1 MALAPPE
8 CNISSRALFRALAG
22 EKQPALYSVS
32 THECC
37 HRHQVG
43 RTFGPEW
50 TMVDIRTRDVFTTMR
65 PDLLQVQSRLEEAV
79 RVDYPGV
86 SDLVLGLVRA
96 GGKRLRPLILLLA
109 GRAYGDDRDRLVTAG
124 AGVELL
130 HTASLVHDD
139 TVDRAGMRRGRP
151 TLNSVLPSGAVILLG
166 DFLFAQ
172 SAMLAAATN
181 SPRVVGIF
189 ASTLADICDGQL
201 REMFFSHR
209 LDQTRD
215 EYERRIFGKT
225 ASLFAGSAEMGAI
238 IGNAPE
244 SHVQALRQYG
254 SDVGMAFQIVDDV
267 LDLREGSSQLGKPAG
282 HDLTQGTVTLPTIIY
297 ASGLTA
303 ASDAATRLE
312 AVVSGEIDEPSE
324 VDRVVEEIRGS
335 GALEAAMDE
344 AIEFAT
350 RSKTHVA
357 AASDPET
364 RDMLEQIADIVC
376 ERSA

>member
-1 MALAPPE
+1 
-8 CNISSRALFRALAG
+8 
-22 EKQPALYSVS
+22 
-32 THECC
+32 
-37 HRHQVG
+37 
-43 RTFGPEW
+43 
-50 TMVDIRTRDVFTTMR
+50 MVDIRTRDVFATMR
-65 PDLLQVQSRLEEAV
+65 PDLQLVQARLEEAV
-79 RVDYPGV
+79 RIDYPGV
-86 SDLVLGLVRA
+86 ADLVLGLVRA

-109 GRAYGDDRDRLVTAG
+109 GRAFTDNREALVTAG

-139 TVDRAGMRRGRP
+139 TVDRAAMRRGRP

-181 SPRVVGIF
+181 SPRVVSIF

-201 REMFFSHR
+201 REIFFANR

-215 EYERRIFGKT
+215 DYERRIFGKT

-238 IGNAPE
+238 IGKAPDNA
-244 SHVQALRQYG
+244 VQALRQYG

-267 LDLREGSSQLGKPAG
+267 LDLREDASHLGKPAG

-297 ASGLTA
+297 ASGLTQASGA
-303 ASDAATRLE
+303 ARRLE
-312 AVVSGEIDEPSE
+312 SVVSGE
-324 VDRVVEEIRGS
+324 VTAVKAVVEEIRGS

-344 AIEFAT
+344 AIRFAA
-350 RSKTHVA
+350 RSKAYVSVA
-357 AASDPET
+357 PEPEV
-364 RDMLEQIADIVC
+364 RDMLEQVADIIC
-376 ERSA
+376 QRSA

>member
-1 MALAPPE
+1 
-8 CNISSRALFRALAG
+8 
-22 EKQPALYSVS
+22 
-32 THECC
+32 
-37 HRHQVG
+37 
-43 RTFGPEW
+43 
-50 TMVDIRTRDVFTTMR
+50 MVDIRTRGVFDTMR
-65 PDLLQVQSRLEEAV
+65 PELVLVQSRLEEAV
-79 RVDYPGV
+79 WIDYPGV
-86 SDLVLGLVRA
+86 ADLILGLVRA

-109 GRAYGDDRDRLVTAG
+109 GRAYDNDRDTLVTAG

-139 TVDRAGMRRGRP
+139 TLDRAGMRRGHP

-201 REMFFSHR
+201 REMFFAHR
-209 LDQTRD
+209 LDQSRE

-238 IGNAPE
+238 LGDAPE
-244 SHVQALRQYG
+244 TAVQALRQYG

-267 LDLREGSSQLGKPAG
+267 LDLREGASQLGKPASQ
-282 HDLTQGTVTLPTIIY
+282 DLAQGTVTLPTIIY
-297 ASGLTA
+297 ASGLTEG
-303 ASDAATRLE
+303 SEAATRLD
-312 AVVSGEIDEPSE
+312 AVVSGEIVEPSE

-335 GALEAAMDE
+335 GALEAAMEE
-344 AIEFAT
+344 AIRFAT

>member
-1 MALAPPE
+1 
-8 CNISSRALFRALAG
+8 
-22 EKQPALYSVS
+22 
-32 THECC
+32 
-37 HRHQVG
+37 
-43 RTFGPEW
+43 
-50 TMVDIRTRDVFTTMR
+50 MVDIRTRDVFATMR
-65 PDLLQVQSRLEEAV
+65 PDLQLVQARLEEAV
-79 RVDYPGV
+79 RIDYPGV
-86 SDLVLGLVRA
+86 ADLVLGLVRA

-109 GRAYGDDRDRLVTAG
+109 GRAFTDNRETLVTAG

-181 SPRVVGIF
+181 SPRVVSIF

-201 REMFFSHR
+201 SEIFFANR

-215 EYERRIFGKT
+215 DYERRIFGKT

-238 IGNAPE
+238 IGKAPDNA
-244 SHVQALRQYG
+244 VQALRQYG

-267 LDLREGSSQLGKPAG
+267 LDLREDASHLGKPAG

-297 ASGLTA
+297 ASDLTQASGA
-303 ASDAATRLE
+303 AIRLE
-312 AVVSGEIDEPSE
+312 SVVSGEVTEPAAVKS
-324 VDRVVEEIRGS
+324 VVEEIRGS

-344 AIEFAT
+344 AIRFAA
-350 RSKTHVA
+350 RSKAYVSVA
-357 AASDPET
+357 PEPEV
-364 RDMLEQIADIVC
+364 RDMLEQVADIIC
-376 ERSA
+376 QRSA

>member
-1 MALAPPE
+1 
-8 CNISSRALFRALAG
+8 
-22 EKQPALYSVS
+22 
-32 THECC
+32 
-37 HRHQVG
+37 
-43 RTFGPEW
+43 
-50 TMVDIRTRDVFTTMR
+50 MVDIRTRSVFDTMR
-65 PDLLQVQSRLEEAV
+65 PDLLLVQSRLEEAA
-79 RVDYPGV
+79 RIDYPGV
-86 SDLVLGLVRA
+86 ADLILGLLRA

-109 GRAYGDDRDRLVTAG
+109 GRAFENDRDTLVTAG

-139 TVDRAGMRRGRP
+139 TVDRASMRRGRP
-151 TLNSVLPSGAVILLG
+151 TLNSILPSGAVILLG

-181 SPRVVGIF
+181 SPRVVNIF

-201 REMFFSHR
+201 REIFFAHR
-209 LDQTRD
+209 LDQSHE

-244 SHVQALRQYG
+244 PAVQALRQYG

-297 ASGLTA
+297 ASGLTE
-303 ASDAATRLE
+303 ASEAATRLE
-312 AVVSGEIDEPSE
+312 AVVSGENDEPSE
-324 VDRVVEEIRGS
+324 LDRVVEEIRGS
-335 GALEAAMDE
+335 GALEAAMNV

-357 AASDPET
+357 AAPDLET
-364 RDMLEQIADIVC
+364 QDMLEQVADVVC
-376 ERSA
+376 DRSS

>member
-1 MALAPPE
+1 
-8 CNISSRALFRALAG
+8 
-22 EKQPALYSVS
+22 
-32 THECC
+32 
-37 HRHQVG
+37 
-43 RTFGPEW
+43 
-50 TMVDIRTRDVFTTMR
+50 MVDIRTRNVFDTMR
-65 PDLLQVQSRLEEAV
+65 PDLLLVQSRLEEAAQI
-79 RVDYPGV
+79 DYPGV
-86 SDLVLGLVRA
+86 ADLILGLLRA

-109 GRAYGDDRDRLVTAG
+109 GRAFEYDRDTLVTAG

-151 TLNSVLPSGAVILLG
+151 TLNSILPSGAVILLG

-181 SPRVVGIF
+181 SPRVVSIF

-201 REMFFSHR
+201 REIFFAHR
-209 LDQTRD
+209 LDQSLE

-244 SHVQALRQYG
+244 PAVQALRQYG
-254 SDVGMAFQIVDDV
+254 SDVGMAFQIVDDI

-297 ASGLTA
+297 ASGLTE
-303 ASDAATRLE
+303 ASEAATRLE
-312 AVVSGEIDEPSE
+312 AVVSGEMDEPAE
-324 VDRVVEEIRGS
+324 LDRVVDEIRSS
-335 GALEAAMDE
+335 GALEAAMDV
-344 AIEFAT
+344 AIEFAAQ
-350 RSKTHVA
+350 SKTHVA
-357 AASDPET
+357 AACDLET
-364 RDMLEQIADIVC
+364 RDMLEQVADVVC
-376 ERSA
+376 ERSS